1 MLEHIAVDHRDA
13 GGAKVRALEI
23 DRFAVAAGERVVLTG
38 PSGAGKTTALHVA
51 AGIARPDTGRV
62 QWGDRVV
69 SAEREAVRDRW
80 RRETIGFVF
89 QNFHLVPELDILSNI
104 LIARWF
110 SAWRVDGALRARAV
124 ALAERMGL
132 PDPRRRAGVLSR
144 GEQQR
149 VAIARALVHR
159 PAIVFADEPTA
170 SLDAE
175 TGAVI
180 GTLLVEAVAE
190 TGASLVAVS
199 HDARLIERFPRV
211 VQVLG
216 GRLVEDAPAL
226 PRISEAAR

>member
-1 MLEHIAVDHRDA
+1 MEQIAVDHRDA
-13 GGAKVRALEI
+13 GGATVRALEI
-23 DRFAVAAGERVVLTG
+23 DRLAVAAGERVALTG

-51 AGIARPDTGRV
+51 AGIARPHSGRV
-62 QWGDRVV
+62 LWGDRVV

-80 RRETIGFVF
+80 RRETVGFVF

-104 LIARWF
+104 LIAHWF
-110 SAWRVDGALRARAV
+110 SAWRVDGALRDRAL

-199 HDARLIERFPRV
+199 HDARLIARFPRV
-211 VQVLG
+211 IGVAG
-216 GRLVEDAPAL
+216 GRLIDDSAAPS
-226 PRISEAAR
+226 RIAEAAR